1 MAKQR
6 LFPEP
11 EKQSDTNVGTRENFK
26 SIASKVFSVTK
37 SEIDERDKRWREEHS
52 RRKKRPV

>member
-11 EKQSDTNVGTRENFK
+11 EQQSDKTGTRQNFER
-26 SIASKVFSVTK
+26 IATKIFAVPK
-37 SEIDERDKRWREEHS
+37 SEIDEREKRWRK
-52 RRKKRPV
+52 RRKSKQ

>member
-11 EKQSDTNVGTRENFK
+11 EKEPDDRAGTRQNFESLATK
-26 SIASKVFSVTK
+26 IFTVPK
-37 SEIDERDKRWREEHS
+37 SEIDKRENKWRHDRS
-52 RRKKRPV
+52 GKKRPV

>member
-11 EKQSDTNVGTRENFK
+11 EKEPDTNVGTRQNFENVATKIFT
-26 SIASKVFSVTK
+26 VTK
-37 SEIDERDKRWREEHS
+37 LEIDEREKQWRHDKS
-52 RRKKRPV
+52 GRKKRAI

>member
-11 EKQSDTNVGTRENFK
+11 EKEPDTNAGTRQNFETLATK
-26 SIASKVFSVTK
+26 IFTVPK
-37 SEIDERDKRWREEHS
+37 SEIDKREKEWKRDKR
-52 RRKKRPV
+52 

>member
-11 EKQSDTNVGTRENFK
+11 EKESDTNVGTRQNFK
-26 SIASKVFSVTK
+26 NLATK
-37 SEIDERDKRWREEHS
+37 IFTVPKAEIDKREQQWRKSKDKN
-52 RRKKRPV
+52 